1 MSVESSMR
9 QSVLR
14 RVTEW
19 QGYLRYPSHW
29 SRDQNENGRR
39 MKSTRRKARPAS
51 RWMGLIL
58 GASAFAPGFA
68 HAQPADLFYERTV
81 MSAADQR
88 CGLFTPEVGAALAA
102 ATAQARGAALRAG
115 TPADALRATERAAQ
129 AKAASADCRSPGIAT
144 AAARVKSA
152 FSGFA
157 KLSRLTYAGDVAGWA
172 ADRNI
177 SRNLRW
183 QLSQETAFG
192 PDRMAFGLAGR
203 DGRSALVAVAR
214 FADGAQPYAANL
226 VLRDQARSAQP
237 YLARFGGG
245 STAGLPLALRLPPHG
260 AQKTYAAAGRAP
272 AGPDLLP
279 KGAASGWTFRFS
291 DEASQELAR
300 LDPRESV
307 AVEFLFPGDVVRR
320 AYVEVGDFAAGRAF
334 LQLAAR

>member
-1 MSVESSMR
+1 
-9 QSVLR
+9 
-14 RVTEW
+14 
-19 QGYLRYPSHW
+19 
-29 SRDQNENGRR
+29 
-39 MKSTRRKARPAS
+39 
-51 RWMGLIL
+51 
-58 GASAFAPGFA
+58 
-68 HAQPADLFYERTV
+68 

-88 CGLFTPEVGAALAA
+88 CGLFAPDVAAALAA
-102 ATAQARGAALRAG
+102 ATALARGAALRAG
-115 TPADALRATERAAQ
+115 ISADALRATQRAAQ
-129 AKAASADCRSPGIAT
+129 AKAAAADCRSADVAT
-144 AAARVKSA
+144 AAGRVKSA

-157 KLSRLTYAGDVAGWA
+157 KITRLTYAGDVAGWA

-214 FADGAQPYAANL
+214 FADGAQPYAARL
-226 VLRDQARSAQP
+226 ILRDQTRSARP

-245 STAGLPLALRLPPHG
+245 STAGLPLAQRLPPPS
-260 AQKTYAAAGRAP
+260 AQKTYAAAGRAE

-279 KGAASGWTFRFS
+279 HSVKEEGVDSGWAFRFS
-291 DEASQELAR
+291 DDAALELAR

-307 AVEFLFPGDVVRR
+307 AVEFLFPGDVIRR